1 MSQFVMLE
9 TPSVTDLSQV
19 INHAVAPAFILGA
32 VAGFISVLV
41 TRLNRI
47 IDRCRFVPPRD
58 GTQPLPEGY
67 YPDILKLNRRAALI
81 NHALYWAVASALVT
95 ILLMILAFIDA
106 FFELPHERGVAL
118 LFTVALILLGVSLV
132 SFGRE
137 IRIAVRDPNN
147 YD

>member
-1 MSQFVMLE
+1 MLE

-47 IDRCRFVPPRD
+47 IDRCRTVASH
-58 GTQPLPEGY
+58 EGAEPTVERL
-67 YPDILKLNRRAALI
+67 YPDVRALNRRAALI
-81 NHALYWAVASALVT
+81 NHALFWAVGSALVT
-95 ILLMILAFIDA
+95 ILLMIVAFVDA
-106 FFELPHERGVAL
+106 FFELPHERGVAV
-118 LFTVALILLGVSLV
+118 LFTVALILFGASLI
-132 SFGRE
+132 SFALE
-137 IRIAVRDPNN
+137 IRIAIRDPNN